1 MTIHSERGAAWLAPP
16 LRALTLLLLVTG
28 AASGALPHAAHAQT
42 SATTQPAPADSLHL
56 GALQDSAVAH
66 DPRGA
71 QLALQRARTDLRL
84 HDIAAEQLPALGAN
98 AQAQYQSDVTR
109 VGIVLPSGMAVP
121 TPPHD
126 TYDAYLD
133 VHEPLF
139 DPSRAPRRA
148 AQRAELAQSEA
159 AVHTTLY
166 SLRQQ
171 VNDAFFDALTLQA
184 EEAELDAAVA
194 NLRAQLAVAS
204 SRVRNGAALPGDSA
218 AIMAELLRRQQDRT
232 QLEASR
238 TASLAVLADLTGDTL
253 APRRALALPDLA
265 ARIAQAR
272 ASADTLSAR
281 PEYAQYST
289 SRALL
294 ATQQGQVAS
303 AARPQLVAFA
313 RAGYGRPGLNML
325 HDQFEWYWLAGL
337 RVQWAPFTWGSN
349 TRDQQSLALQ
359 QRLVTTEESAFRS
372 SLRRAATR
380 ATAQVDFLEHAL
392 ASDSSIVSLREE
404 SAREARLRYDEG
416 VITAADY
423 VTRETDL
430 LNARLT
436 RASHRVQ
443 LAQARANYLT
453 MLGVEVH

>member
-1 MTIHSERGAAWLAPP
+1 MRTHSEQGAAWLAPP
-16 LRALTLLLLVTG
+16 LRALAALLLVAG
-28 AASGALPHAAHAQT
+28 AASVALPRSSRAQT
-42 SATTQPAPADSLHL
+42 PATQSAPSDSLHL

-71 QLALQRARTDLRL
+71 QLELQRERTGLGLRN
-84 HDIAAEQLPALGAN
+84 IAAEQLPALSAN

-109 VGIVLPSGMAVP
+109 VGIVLPNGMAVP

-148 AQRAELAQSEA
+148 VQRAELAQSEA

-184 EEAELDAAVA
+184 EEAELDAAVT
-194 NLRAQLAVAS
+194 NLRTQLAVAS
-204 SRVRNGAALPGDSA
+204 SRVRNGAALAGDSA
-218 AIMAELLRRQQDRT
+218 AIMAELLHRQQDRT

-253 APRRALALPDLA
+253 APHGALALPDLA
-265 ARIAQAR
+265 ARVAQAR
-272 ASADTLSAR
+272 ASADTLRAR
-281 PEYAQYST
+281 PEYAQYSS

-294 ATQQGQVAS
+294 VTQQDQVVS
-303 AARPQLVAFA
+303 ATRPQLVAFA

-325 HDQFEWYWLAGL
+325 SDQFEWYWLAGL
-337 RVQWAPFTWGSN
+337 KVQWAPFTWGSN
-349 TRDQQSLALQ
+349 ARDQQSLALQ
-359 QRLVTTEESAFRS
+359 RRLVTTEESAFRS
-372 SLRRAATR
+372 GLRRAATR
-380 ATAQVDFLEHAL
+380 ATAQLDFLEHAL

-436 RASHRVQ
+436 RAAHRVQ